1 MKKLDQAPEIHA
13 IAQSLELST
22 EGGAVGNIIHHC
34 HQRIQ
39 GWLKDSRA
47 IRSIHELE
55 QLVCHKLRLVI
66 EEVWSDEELN
76 AACDKYLKQGETI
89 FAHVRND
96 FDDKTFAT
104 LVERKKIS
112 PKSVDRYVAIVD
124 CRGQKGL
131 RRFFTRWH
139 EIAHILTLNQQLEL
153 RLHRTSASTEQN
165 PSEKLMDAIAAE
177 VGFYKPLFGPIFK
190 EELARAG
197 RLTFGV
203 IDKVRERFS
212 SEASFAATL
221 HACLKEC
228 AQPAALLDCGMGY
241 KKGERDQLESK
252 QGLLIPEKIPSSKL
266 RLLTVVPNV
275 ASKGHFNFHKN
286 MAIPATS
293 LIQDCHSGKCDETLQ
308 YARNE
313 SLQIW
318 RHSDG
323 TCLGFGSVHVEVRKM
338 GDRVHALVTG
348 L

>member
-22 EGGAVGNIIHHC
+22 EGGAVSNIIHHC

-39 GWLKDSRA
+39 GWLKDGKV
-47 IRSIHELE
+47 IQSIQELE
-55 QLVCHKLRLVI
+55 RLICQKLRLII

-76 AACDKYLKQGETI
+76 AACDRYLRQGEVI

-96 FDDKTFAT
+96 FDEKTFAT
-104 LVERKKIS
+104 LVERKKIT

-153 RLHRTSASTEQN
+153 RLHRTTSGAEQN
-165 PSEKLMDAIAAE
+165 PSEKLMDTIAAE
-177 VGFYKPLFGPIFK
+177 VGFYKPLFVPVLK
-190 EELARAG
+190 EELVTAG
-197 RLTFGV
+197 RLTFDV
-203 IDKVRERFS
+203 VEKVRERFCP
-212 SEASFAATL
+212 EASFAATL

-228 AQPAALLDCGMGY
+228 GHAAALLDCGMGY
-241 KKGERDQLESK
+241 KKEERQKLESK
-252 QGLLIPEKIPSSKL
+252 QGLLLPEKLPNPKL
-266 RLLTVVPNV
+266 RLLSVVPNA
-275 ASKGHFNFHKN
+275 ASKGHFAFHKN
-286 MAIPATS
+286 MAVPATS
-293 LIQDCHSGKCDETLQ
+293 LVQECQSGKCDETLQ
-308 YARNE
+308 YTRNE

-323 TCLGFGSVHVEVRKM
+323 SCLGFNSVHVEVRKM
-338 GDRVHALVTG
+338 GEHTHALVTG